1 MTTVGRQGEIIQ
13 IHDNR
18 ITRLTENVSKTKYWK
33 SVKKVL
39 LNVTQKAQNSQI
51 LFTSQESAQECWK
64 CKIVLQIR
72 KSAQCLVPRCT
83 ITGFNTNNCHTN
95 RLWSACGSSAF
106 SSTRSSSFSAVPSL
120 TPRP

>member
-72 KSAQCLVPRCT
+72 KSAQCLLSPALYNHRFQYQQLPHEQIVVC
-83 ITGFNTNNCHTN
+83 
-95 RLWSACGSSAF
+95 LWFECF
-106 SSTRSSSFSAVPSL
+106 FL
-120 TPRP
+120 H